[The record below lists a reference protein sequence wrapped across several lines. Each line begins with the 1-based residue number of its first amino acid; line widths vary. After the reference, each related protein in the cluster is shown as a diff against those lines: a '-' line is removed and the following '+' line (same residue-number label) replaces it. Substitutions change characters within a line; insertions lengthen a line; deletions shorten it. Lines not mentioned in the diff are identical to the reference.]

1 MKLGNQFYMEL
12 QIFDKDDNILDIASV
27 SKVQINIGSLTKTY
41 DGVNDEVTY
50 DEENKVFKVWL
61 TEKETFEF
69 SNKLRYDVRVK
80 FKNETIMGSY
90 IEQAYV
96 YDSLKQVLIDGDGNA

>member
-41 DGVNDEVTY
+41 DGVNDEVSY
-50 DEENKVFKVWL
+50 DNENKIFKVWL
-61 TEKETFEF
+61 KEKETFEF

-90 IEQAYV
+90 IEQSYV

>member
-41 DGVNDEVTY
+41 DGVNDE
-50 DEENKVFKVWL
+50 
-61 TEKETFEF
+61 
-69 SNKLRYDVRVK
+69 
-80 FKNETIMGSY
+80 
-90 IEQAYV
+90 
-96 YDSLKQVLIDGDGNA
+96 